1 MDLITAAAGSI
12 CFHAASVRQHLI
24 SAAADPSLLPLP
36 SPAEEESDLLW
47 AAGWARQPQGMVKFG

>member
-24 SAAADPSLLPLP
+24 SVAADPSLLPLP
-36 SPAEEESDLLW
+36 SLAEEESDLLW
-47 AAGWARQPQGMVKFG
+47 AA